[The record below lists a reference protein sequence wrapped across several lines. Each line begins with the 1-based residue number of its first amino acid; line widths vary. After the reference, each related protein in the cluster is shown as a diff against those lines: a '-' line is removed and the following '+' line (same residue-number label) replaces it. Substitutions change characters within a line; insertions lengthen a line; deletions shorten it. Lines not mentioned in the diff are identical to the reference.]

1 MENIGLAAVPSLSRK
16 PNPSTNLQH
25 LPNHLLRT
33 AILLIQARKPR
44 ITRIKIN
51 HRILPILGLP
61 PTINPLN
68 KVTHHLLMMLV
79 DHHRT
84 MRTRHMPTHKISHLP
99 LAMRRRLNQHLKV
112 MTLRICVTLETRASN
127 IVTIRTHKMQIMRT
141 RNNPP
146 TAHKAPL
153 LKRLLNLP
161 TLRIPT
167 LRALHPATPL
177 QEVIKITTLI
187 RVTKAAATLLI
198 KVDLPR
204 IVMNT
209 AQADTNTTRATRRRS
224 EEKVVQLAQAIGFAL
239 LAITTTFLGAPP
251 ANNATYRVH

>member
-1 MENIGLAAVPSLSRK
+1 MENIGLAAVPSLLRK

-33 AILLIQARKPR
+33 AILLILAHKHR

-99 LAMRRRLNQHLKV
+99 LAMRLLNQHHKV
-112 MTLRICVTLETRASN
+112 MTLRICATLETRVSN
-127 IVTIRTHKMQIMRT
+127 TVTIRTHKMQIMRT

-161 TLRIPT
+161 TLHIPN

-204 IVMNT
+204 TVMNT